1 MNLQYNPVMIG
12 IIKYVF
18 FIIIC
23 LSVESYDYHTGAYYY
38 LLYGLD
44 GLSTYDLLFLIVV
57 MIICLNFP
65 RSNHITNKTIRRT
78 EIIIYLLSFII
89 FIFYAPF
96 TIEHCGMR
104 YYTIKPYFRWL
115 YDLTDLIHY
124 ILD

>member
-89 FIFYAPF
+89 FIFYAPS